1 MINRPGAYNALPD
14 EFHLLKSLDLIKDRK
29 MLVLLSLA
37 SLGLFVIN
45 WAGLAWL
52 LQVLRPNI
60 APGSESI
67 SFNLT
72 GAASIFVQLLVLLGV
87 IFVMVTLHEA
97 IHGVFFWL
105 FTGGR
110 VKFAFR
116 GAYAYAAA
124 PGWYIRKAPYL
135 FISMAPLVLI
145 SLLGVIALLLIPVNW
160 ILPVLLLVAMNASG
174 AVGDLYV
181 FFLLVSKSGDML
193 VQDFGE
199 QMEIY
204 ARNAE
209 DIHN

>member
-1 MINRPGAYNALPD
+1 LINRPGAYNALPD
-14 EFHLLKSLDLIKDRK
+14 GFHLLKSLDLIKDRK

-37 SLGLFVIN
+37 SLGFFVVS

-67 SFNLT
+67 SFSLT

-199 QMEIY
+199 RMEIY

-209 DIHN
+209 NIHN

>member
-1 MINRPGAYNALPD
+1 MINRPDAQSALPED
-14 EFHLLKSLDLIKDRK
+14 FQLVKSLDLIKDRK

-37 SLGLFVIN
+37 SLGLFVIC
-45 WAGLAWL
+45 WAGLVWL

-60 APGSESI
+60 SPGSESI
-67 SFNLT
+67 SFTLT
-72 GAASIFVQLLVLLGV
+72 GTGSIFIQLLVLLGV
-87 IFVMVTLHEA
+87 IFTMVILHEA

-124 PGWYIRKAPYL
+124 PGWFIGKTPYL

-145 SLLGVIALLLIPVNW
+145 SLLGVTALLIVPVNW
-160 ILPVLLLVAMNASG
+160 ILPILLLITMNAAG

-181 FFLLVSKSGDML
+181 FFLLVSMSGEVL

-199 QMEIY
+199 RMEIY
-204 ARNAE
+204 ARNTE
-209 DIHN
+209 NIHN